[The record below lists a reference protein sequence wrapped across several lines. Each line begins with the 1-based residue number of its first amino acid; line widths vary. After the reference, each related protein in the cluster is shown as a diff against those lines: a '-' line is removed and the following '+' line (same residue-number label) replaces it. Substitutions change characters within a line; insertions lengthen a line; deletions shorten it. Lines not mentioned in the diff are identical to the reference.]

1 MNTGYRYLL
10 QIPKF
15 ILEQAMKTQRGSRG
29 KLYSFFN
36 LGAIWR
42 WRSAPL
48 PGRFTPGQET
58 GYIQSDIYWNVPT
71 WTCATAHFSEHV
83 SMRAARNVL
92 TAIRVIN
99 WDELEA
105 VKRQTDR
112 VVVNLRT
119 YSGSCPHATSRSA
132 YQHCTDA
139 SGNLQ
144 LAGAD
149 RNWIYN

>member
-1 MNTGYRYLL
+1 MGFNSGFKGLKRYKQGIKGSNKRKQTHEYWL
-10 QIPKF
+10 QILKF

-58 GYIQSDIYWNVPT
+58 GYTQSDIYWNVPT

-83 SMRAARNVL
+83 SMQAARNVL

-99 WDELEA
+99 
-105 VKRQTDR
+105 
-112 VVVNLRT
+112 
-119 YSGSCPHATSRSA
+119 
-132 YQHCTDA
+132 
-139 SGNLQ
+139 
-144 LAGAD
+144 
-149 RNWIYN
+149 